1 MRKILFIDVDGV
13 LNTPAITQG
22 ARGAQ
27 LSAAHMRRLAMV
39 AGATQCEIVISSSWR
54 HYPEYMA
61 ELAAGF
67 AQHVIPKWRDVTPE
81 LTGGLFRKDEIWS
94 WIKDNVNEP
103 CRVAVIDDDPMA
115 QLEVF
120 ERDLSV
126 SFIQTNEDV
135 GLTDHDVKTIMW
147 LFRDE
152 SMKGV

>member
-1 MRKILFIDVDGV
+1 MRKILFLDVDGV

-22 ARGAQ
+22 TRGAK
-27 LSAAHMRRLAMV
+27 LSDAHMRRLAM
-39 AGATQCEIVISSSWR
+39 ATSATQCEIVISSSWR

-61 ELAAGF
+61 ELETGF

-81 LTGGLFRKDEIWS
+81 LTGGLFRKDEIWR

-115 QLEVF
+115 QLDVF